1 MSFIEFKNITKK
13 YKGNDKNSVTDFTL
27 DVDKKEFIAFVG
39 PSGCGK
45 STTLRMM
52 AGFEEITSGDL
63 YIDGKRINEVAP
75 ADRGISMVFQN
86 YALYPHMT
94 VYDNM
99 AFGLKMAKVPKD
111 EIDKRVREAAEKLEI
126 TQLLDRKPKEMS
138 GGQRQRV
145 AVGRAIVRK
154 PDVFLFDEPLSNLD
168 AKLRVSMRVKITQ
181 LHKQLKAE
189 GQTATMIYVTHDQVE
204 AMTMG
209 DRICVLNYGKIMQVD
224 TPLNLYH
231 KPANKF
237 VAGFIGSPAM
247 NIVKITLVSE
257 NEKLYVK
264 LSNGELLKLPKVKAE
279 KVKDRVGEE
288 FWLGIRPE
296 NIGNR
301 LTAPE
306 GVNKNFIEG
315 KINLVEQ
322 MGNEEFIYFSLGDT
336 QYSCRIP
343 VEKSTKANFNQTE
356 QFYFNMEKCHIFDL
370 ETEESLTL

>member
-1 MSFIEFKNITKK
+1 MARVVLKQVEKQYSNGFKAVHGINLDIKDGEFM
-13 YKGNDKNSVTDFTL
+13 V
-27 DVDKKEFIAFVG
+27 FVG
-39 PSGCGK
+39 PSGCAK
-45 STTLRMM
+45 STTLRMV
-52 AGFEEITSGDL
+52 AGLEEITGGEIWIGDKL
-63 YIDGKRINEVAP
+63 VNNLPPK
-75 ADRGISMVFQN
+75 DRGIAMVFQN

-94 VYDNM
+94 VYENM
-99 AFGLKMAKVPKD
+99 AFGLKMAKVPKE
-111 EIDKRVREAAEKLEI
+111 EIDKRVKEAAEKLEI
-126 TQLLDRKPKEMS
+126 TQLLNRKPKEMS

-189 GQTATMIYVTHDQVE
+189 GQNATMIYVTHDQVE

-209 DRICVLNYGKIMQVD
+209 DRICVLNFGKIMQVD
-224 TPLNLYH
+224 TPLNLYN

-247 NIVKITLVSE
+247 NIVKVTLVSE

-322 MGNEEFIYFSLGDT
+322 MGNEEFVYFVIGDI
-336 QYSCRIP
+336 QYTSRIP
-343 VEKSTKANFNQTE
+343 VELSLI
-356 QFYFNMEKCHIFDL
+356 HI
-370 ETEESLTL
+370 

>member
-1 MSFIEFKNITKK
+1 MAEVVLKKVEKQYPNGFKAVHGIDLDIKDGEFM
-13 YKGNDKNSVTDFTL
+13 V
-27 DVDKKEFIAFVG
+27 FVG
-39 PSGCGK
+39 PSGCAK
-45 STTLRMM
+45 STTLRMI
-52 AGFEEITSGDL
+52 AGLEEITGGEIWIGDKL
-63 YIDGKRINEVAP
+63 VNDLPPK
-75 ADRGISMVFQN
+75 DRGIAMVFQN

-94 VYDNM
+94 VYENM

-111 EIDKRVREAAEKLEI
+111 EIDRRVREAAEKLEI

-209 DRICVLNYGKIMQVD
+209 DRICVLNFGKIMQVD

-247 NIVKITLVSE
+247 NIVDGFIEE
-257 NEKLYVK
+257 NEEGIIFMFGEGKYVV
-264 LSNGELLKLPKVKAE
+264 LPEDMGNKVKSHIGK
-279 KVKDRVGEE
+279 KVV
-288 FWLGIRPE
+288 LGIRPE
-296 NIGNR
+296 NIGNKV
-301 LTAPE
+301 THPE
-306 GVNKNFIEG
+306 GEKVNFIKG
-315 KINLVEQ
+315 NVSIVEH
-322 MGNEEFIYFSLGDT
+322 MGNEEYIYFTIDGIEFTS
-336 QYSCRIP
+336 RI
-343 VEKSTKANFNQTE
+343 EARKSENIKYGE
-356 QFYFNMEKCHIFDL
+356 CGEFYFNMKRAHIFDA
-370 ETEESLTL
+370 ETEENITL